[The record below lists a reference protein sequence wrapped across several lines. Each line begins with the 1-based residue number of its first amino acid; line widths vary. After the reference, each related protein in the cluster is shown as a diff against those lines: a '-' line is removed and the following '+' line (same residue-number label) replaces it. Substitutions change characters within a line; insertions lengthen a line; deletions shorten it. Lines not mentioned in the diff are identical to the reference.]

1 MTASQPATPMLD
13 DEAPKSSG
21 NFRWVIC
28 ALLFAAT
35 TINYVDR
42 QTLSQLKPLLQSKLH
57 FDDASYGWMN
67 FAFTAGYAVMYVFA
81 GRFIDWIGVR
91 TGLAIAVGIW
101 SFACMGHSLVT
112 GAIGFAIARFILAM
126 GESANFPAAIK
137 TTAEWFPK
145 KERALATGLF
155 NCGSNVGLMLT
166 PVTAYLAV
174 VLAWQWAFVAI
185 GIMGLLW
192 LAWWLAVYQPPEVHP
207 SLSPAELAYIRQDQG
222 QSVQK
227 IKIPWTVL
235 LRQRQAWPYLI
246 GKFLTDPVWWFFLFW
261 MPSYLS
267 DVRHM
272 SLLSGAAALLIPYS
286 AASVGSIAGGWI
298 SSRLIDR
305 GMNVAGARYIAM
317 GICAI
322 CMPISIYAIYTHEI
336 SISIGLMSLAL
347 AAHQGWSA
355 NIFTTAT
362 DMFPPA
368 VAGSV
373 TGLGGTAG
381 AIGGMLMTLMAG
393 AVIQYT
399 HHYTALFIWAG
410 LMHPLSL
417 IIYFFTVG
425 TTKTHANVVGKQVGL
440 SMGLLVAGLLLAIIG
455 AIGGVMVWNHW
466 AHLVEAMK
474 GVSGAAAGATVAA
487 FVVLIG
493 LLLMYAG
500 IDRRGYVPEGTQ
512 A

>member
-1 MTASQPATPMLD
+1 
-13 DEAPKSSG
+13 
-21 NFRWVIC
+21 
-28 ALLFAAT
+28 
-35 TINYVDR
+35 
-42 QTLSQLKPLLQSKLH
+42 
-57 FDDASYGWMN
+57 
-67 FAFTAGYAVMYVFA
+67 
-81 GRFIDWIGVR
+81 
-91 TGLAIAVGIW
+91 
-101 SFACMGHSLVT
+101 MGHSLVH
-112 GAIGFAIARFILAM
+112 GAIGFAVARFLLAM
-126 GESANFPAAIK
+126 GESANFPAAVK

-166 PVTAYLAV
+166 PITAYLAV
-174 VLAWQWAFVAI
+174 VFFWQSAFIAI
-185 GIMGLLW
+185 GVMGLGW
-192 LAWWLAVYQPPEVHP
+192 LIWWLSVYQPPAIHP
-207 SLSPAELAYIRQDQG
+207 RLSPEERAYIQQDDDPAAR
-222 QSVQK
+222 K
-227 IKIPWTVL
+227 IKVPWTVL

-267 DVRHM
+267 DIRHM

-286 AASVGSIAGGWI
+286 AASVGSVLGGWI
-298 SSRLIDR
+298 SSALINR
-305 GMNVAGARYIAM
+305 GMNVAPARYIAM

-322 CMPISIYAIYTHEI
+322 CMPISIYSVYTGHAGV
-336 SISIGLMSLAL
+336 SIALMSVAL
-347 AAHQGWSA
+347 SAHQGWSA

-362 DMFPPA
+362 DMFPPS

-417 IIYFFTVG
+417 IIYFLTVG
-425 TTKTHANVVGKQVGL
+425 TSKTQADIVDKQIGL
-440 SMGLLVAGLLLAIIG
+440 SAGLLLAGSLLAILG
-455 AIGGVMVWNHW
+455 AGGGVIVWQHW
-466 AHLVEAMK
+466 DHLVLAMK

-487 FVVLIG
+487 FVAFIG
-493 LLLMYAG
+493 LLLVYAAV
-500 IDRRGYVPEGTQ
+500 DRRAYVPAANQ